1 MVVFELQ
8 IHYHYLTLY
17 VSPSFTSFSSFRI
30 SIMMTQIKLN
40 HSVLTPLKSYLP
52 PLLADSL
59 GRRFRISWMILCL
72 THKIRTR
79 TNCPSKLL
87 REKMTKIEGERHMG
101 FRFSNLSVIWTKLS
115 NMKINKI
122 FPNRLIPLSTKKVTI
137 MKRKITVS
145 LTVILSI
152 QFGVEN
158 SKVFKKLLKIYNS
171 RIKQQLIIQLLTLV
185 SRLRDLVKTLK
196 WRYLKK

>member
-1 MVVFELQ
+1 
-8 IHYHYLTLY
+8 
-17 VSPSFTSFSSFRI
+17 
-30 SIMMTQIKLN
+30 
-40 HSVLTPLKSYLP
+40 
-52 PLLADSL
+52 
-59 GRRFRISWMILCL
+59 
-72 THKIRTR
+72 
-79 TNCPSKLL
+79 
-87 REKMTKIEGERHMG
+87 MG